1 MSTESDENP
10 SLRPAALGR
19 PVGSSGEQTR
29 RRILEATVR
38 CVGTVGF
45 ARATI
50 RDIAR
55 EAGMTSGPLYHYFPN
70 KSELIMAAA
79 EYVTAMVKPR
89 FIAATRRPG
98 SIVERLEALLGESDQ
113 LIREYP
119 HLAAFD
125 HAIRVES
132 PQWMNLREAT
142 ATVYQTVQELVVEIV
157 NDAKRDG
164 TLADDVD
171 AEGVSGAIFA
181 LILGLAELAATTSE
195 DSHHLTIGAAKSLI
209 HGSLFN
215 TAKTRTKR

>member
-1 MSTESDENP
+1 MSTESDEDT
-10 SLRPAALGR
+10 SLRTAALGR

-29 RRILEATVR
+29 LRILEATVR

-55 EAGMTSGPLYHYFPN
+55 EADMTSGPLYHYFPN

-79 EYVTAMVKPR
+79 EHVTALVKPR
-89 FIAATRRPG
+89 FIAATQRPG
-98 SIVERLEALLGESDQ
+98 SAVERLEALLNESDQ

-132 PQWMNLREAT
+132 PQSMNLREST
-142 ATVYQTVQELVVEIV
+142 ATVYQTVRALVVEIV
-157 NDAKRDG
+157 HDAKRDG
-164 TLADDVD
+164 TLAADVD
-171 AEGVSGAIFA
+171 VDGVSGAIFA

-195 DSHHLTIGAAKSLI
+195 DAHHLTIGAAKSLI
-209 HGSLFN
+209 HGSLFSSMK
-215 TAKTRTKR
+215 A